1 MDNEQ
6 YSYVLG
12 ALARLDRK
20 IDYLLEISQ
29 EKKPLRDIDE
39 FEEEFDM

>member
-6 YSYVLG
+6 YLCVLG

>member
-6 YSYVLG
+6 YSCVLG

>member
-6 YSYVLG
+6 YAYVLG
-12 ALARLDRK
+12 ALARIDRK
-20 IDYLLEISQ
+20 VDFLLEMSQ
-29 EKKPLRDIDE
+29 EKKPLRAVDE

>member
-6 YSYVLG
+6 YAYVLG
-12 ALARLDRK
+12 ALARIDRK
-20 IDYLLEISQ
+20 VDFLLEISQ
-29 EKKPLRDIDE
+29 PKEVLKNIDE

>member
-6 YSYVLG
+6 YSFMLG
-12 ALARLDRK
+12 ALARIDRK
-20 IDYLLEISQ
+20 VDYLLELNQ
-29 EKKPLRDIDE
+29 EKEVLKDVDE